1 MPVDPFIPI
10 GYALPAGHRVG
21 RVLVGEEGWQI
32 YENGHSARVLIA
44 EKRLVDR
51 WLSSGLIENGTLEA
65 FGFGLQELYALAS
78 GANYRLEPVA
88 ASPSPASKSEALAF
102 ATALK
107 QTRELD
113 AATPLQ
119 DAIYAEKL
127 SRLLPSYSLSSP
139 KGDDIVL
146 GSYLTGGIEVS
157 VYAGRRFRA
166 ITNWLPD
173 AARDAVVEAAGLS
186 HGPGRAEPPAA
197 RVNFQLPGR
206 RALER
211 FFTEHVLDII
221 ADEARYQKFGI
232 AFPGPII
239 LHGPP
244 GCGKTF
250 AVEKLGQHVGWPSF
264 HISAATIASPYIHE
278 TSRKI
283 AALFDEAIANAP
295 AIIVIDEMEGFLT
308 SREIAQGSG
317 QHHIEEM
324 AEFLKRIPE
333 APQHKVLII
342 AMTNRIE
349 MIDPAILRRGRFDH
363 VIKVEMPDAAEN
375 LELLQALLAP
385 LPKAE
390 DIAIER
396 FAASLT
402 GRPLSDAAFIVRE
415 AARLSAREGHEMISQ
430 ESLTR
435 ALASAP
441 GRDREDPSRRIGFQP

>member
-10 GYALPAGHRVG
+10 GYAIAAGRAG
-21 RVLVGEEGWQI
+21 RVLAGGEGWQI
-32 YENGHSARVLIA
+32 YDTGRSGRVLIA
-44 EKRLVDR
+44 EKKLGDR
-51 WLSSGLIENGTLEA
+51 WLASGLLEDGTLEA
-65 FGFGLQELYALAS
+65 FAFGPQELYALYS
-78 GANYRLEPVA
+78 GANYRLDPVG
-88 ASPSPASKSEALAF
+88 ASPSPASKSEAIAF
-102 ATALK
+102 AAAMK

-119 DAIYAEKL
+119 DAVYVEKL

-139 KGDDIVL
+139 KADDIVL

-157 VYAGRRFRA
+157 VYADRRFRA
-166 ITNWLPD
+166 ITSWLPD
-173 AARDAVVEAAGLS
+173 AARVAVVEAAGLS
-186 HGPGRAEPPAA
+186 PGLDLDEPPAA
-197 RVNFQLPGR
+197 RVTFQLPGR

-211 FFTEHVLDII
+211 FFTEQVLDII
-221 ADEARYQKFGI
+221 ADEARYQKLGI
-232 AFPGPII
+232 GFPGPII

-250 AVEKLGQHVGWPSF
+250 AVEKVGQHVGWPSF
-264 HISAATIASPYIHE
+264 HIGAATIASPYIHD

-283 AALFDEAIANAP
+283 AALFDEASANAP
-295 AIIVIDEMEGFLT
+295 AIVVIDEMEAFLT

-385 LPKAE
+385 LPKAH
-390 DIAIER
+390 DIAIEQL
-396 FAASLT
+396 AASLA

-415 AARLSAREGHEMISQ
+415 AARLSAREGLEMISQ
-430 ESLTR
+430 ASLTR
-435 ALASAP
+435 ALATAP
-441 GRDREDPSRRIGFQP
+441 RRDREDPSRRIGFQP